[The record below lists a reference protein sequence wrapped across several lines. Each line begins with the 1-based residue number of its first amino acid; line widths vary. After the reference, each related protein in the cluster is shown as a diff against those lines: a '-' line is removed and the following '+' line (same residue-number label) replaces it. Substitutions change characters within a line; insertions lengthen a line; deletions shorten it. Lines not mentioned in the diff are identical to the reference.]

1 MTRKSNMTSK
11 EPKAKAN
18 KGNKGTKYAETK
30 QANKPASKI
39 ALWLYGF
46 YCFFIVGVTYMRN
59 DYYKK
64 AIIP

>member
-1 MTRKSNMTSK
+1 MTREKQHAKQRAKS
-11 EPKAKAN
+11 
-18 KGNKGTKYAETK
+18 K
-30 QANKPASKI
+30 QATKELSMRKQNRQTKLSKI

>member
-1 MTRKSNMTSK
+1 MTKKRQISKATKELSMRKQNRQT
-11 EPKAKAN
+11 N
-18 KGNKGTKYAETK
+18 
-30 QANKPASKI
+30 QLSKI

-46 YCFFIVGVTYMRN
+46 YRFFIVGVTLSGN